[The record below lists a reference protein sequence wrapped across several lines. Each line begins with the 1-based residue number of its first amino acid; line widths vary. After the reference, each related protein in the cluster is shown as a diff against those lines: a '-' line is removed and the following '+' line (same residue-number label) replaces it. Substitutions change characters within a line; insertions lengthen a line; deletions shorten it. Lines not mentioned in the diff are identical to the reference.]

1 MLAPVNAESKR
12 EPTIVNDD
20 DDDHDDDDDD
30 DDYVDGFVFR
40 TKDSGCWP
48 WFFFCFC
55 LFFYYKKHIFQ
66 LERIQ

>member
-48 WFFFCFC
+48 WFFF
-55 LFFYYKKHIFQ
+55 LFLFIF
-66 LERIQ
+66 LL